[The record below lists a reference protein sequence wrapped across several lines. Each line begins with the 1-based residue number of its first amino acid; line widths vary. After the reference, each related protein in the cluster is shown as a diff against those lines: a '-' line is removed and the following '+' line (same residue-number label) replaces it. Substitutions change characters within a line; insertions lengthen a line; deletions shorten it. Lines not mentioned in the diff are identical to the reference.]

1 MTTNDEKGNPVKCK
15 TTVELK
21 RARVFKTPWAT
32 RKRWQ
37 TRDDQYAVECSHI
50 LYGSDAS
57 EPYGDVY
64 RVLSR
69 DAYGWLIV
77 SRHRKR
83 AAAVKALGKML
94 ARL

>member
-1 MTTNDEKGNPVKCK
+1 MTTNDEKGNPVKC
-15 TTVELK
+15 TTTLELK
-21 RARVFKTPWAT
+21 RARVFKAPWAT

-37 TRDDQYAVECSHI
+37 TRDDQHAIECSHI
-50 LYGSDAS
+50 EYGSDAS

-69 DAYGWLIV
+69 DTIGWLIV

-83 AAAVKALGKML
+83 SAAIRALGKLL